1 MSSNIVVRHGTDLRE
16 NEIVRYT
23 LKERMCHW
31 ISGVSYVYL
40 LLTGLALFT
49 PYLYWIAYVL
59 GGGPTIRFWHPWV
72 GLIFAASV
80 LWMHGMWRADMKT
93 TAADLEWRKT
103 LKAYVTNRDEQVAA
117 AGHFNSGQKLFY
129 WVMFYG
135 GMLLLL
141 TGIVMWFP
149 ELMPR
154 NAHWVLP
161 VVVFLHCAGALV
173 TIGAFIIHVYMGF
186 FFVSGGLH
194 GILWGRVPVAWVKAH
209 HRLWYEQVQKED
221 RSRISATTFGK
232 GAD

>member
-16 NEIVRYT
+16 DEIVRYT

-31 ISGVSYVYL
+31 ISGVSYLYL

-72 GLIFAASV
+72 GLIFFVSV
-80 LWMHGMWRADMKT
+80 LWMQSMWGNDMKT
-93 TAADLEWRKT
+93 TKEDLEWRKT
-103 LKAYVTNRDEQVAA
+103 VKAYVTNRDDQVAP
-117 AGHFNSGQKLFY
+117 AGHFNSGQKQFY
-129 WVMFYG
+129 WIMFWG
-135 GMLLLL
+135 GIILFL

-149 ELMPR
+149 ELVPR
-154 NAHWVLP
+154 SAHWVLP
-161 VVVFLHCAGALV
+161 IVVFLHCVGALA
-173 TIGAFIIHVYMGF
+173 TIGAFIIHLYMGI

-194 GILWGRVPVAWVKAH
+194 GILWGRVPVSWAQTH
-209 HRLWYEQVQKED
+209 HRLWYDKMLKED
-221 RSRISATTFGK
+221 RQSVRGT

>member
-23 LKERMCHW
+23 LNERMCHW
-31 ISGVSYVYL
+31 VSGVSYVYL

-80 LWMHGMWRADMKT
+80 LWMHSMWRGDMKT
-93 TAADLEWRKT
+93 TAEDLEWRKT
-103 LKAYVTNRDEQVAA
+103 IKAYVTNRDDKVAP
-117 AGHFNSGQKLFY
+117 AGHFNSGQKSFY

-135 GMLLLL
+135 GILLLL

-154 NAHWVLP
+154 SAHWVLP
-161 VVVFLHCAGALV
+161 LVVFLHCAGALL

-194 GILWGRVPVAWVKAH
+194 GILWGRVPATWARAH
-209 HRLWYEQVQKED
+209 HRLWYEKVIKED
-221 RSRISATTFGK
+221 RANLSPTKFGK